1 MNPPLLMLLFLLWS
15 GFALADPAS
24 LPDELAEEAGMLGSI
39 LSDGRAVFYPESAS
53 YLSLSSL
60 NGPPGYSNGVAVL
73 MTLGGAGGE
82 AEQPTISTL
91 PCTLST
97 TVSLVCRRS
106 KPTAC
111 FLFVTLGGARVTAC
125 SLALAKPEQAS
136 SCPGLAMRLKTHSAA
151 RPNHWRS
158 PSPSGGR
165 AVSLS
170 RQPLQHSVMRVPDSR
185 TSQLQPNSKKFIP
198 IRHLSPVFYPPGASG
213 RFLVA
218 I

>member
-1 MNPPLLMLLFLLWS
+1 
-15 GFALADPAS
+15 
-24 LPDELAEEAGMLGSI
+24 MLGSI

-185 TSQLQPNSKKFIP
+185 TSQLQPNSKKIHTNQTP
-198 IRHLSPVFYPPGASG
+198 LSGILPPRRIRQVPGRHMTDKAFRQSHRLIMKIHKG
-213 RFLVA
+213 SFV
-218 I
+218 